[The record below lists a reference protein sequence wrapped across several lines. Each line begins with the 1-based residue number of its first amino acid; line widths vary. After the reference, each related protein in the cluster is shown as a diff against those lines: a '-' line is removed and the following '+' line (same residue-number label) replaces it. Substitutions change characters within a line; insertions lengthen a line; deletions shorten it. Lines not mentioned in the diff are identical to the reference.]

1 MIPAGTGTVAGFATN
16 GTMAAVNAPVS
27 FTNTT
32 VLGDT
37 WHWDFGDGTSSSAMD
52 PVHAWSAPS
61 TYTVTLS
68 ATGGACTDVFSMD
81 ISVASA
87 TGITSVQRTGD
98 LAVWAGPSD
107 LVIEH
112 AFGEQPVQVDV
123 YDATGRLAIS
133 RSNLV
138 KPGRITIGDQ
148 DLGTGVWFVRITSGD
163 VQRTLRVPLLR

>member
-1 MIPAGTGTVAGFATN
+1 
-16 GTMAAVNAPVS
+16 MAAVNGPVC
-27 FTNTT
+27 FTITT
-32 VLGDT
+32 VLGAT
-37 WHWDFGDGTSSSAMD
+37 WHWEFGDGTSSSAMV
-52 PVHAWSAPS
+52 PVLAWSAPS

-148 DLGTGVWFVRITSGD
+148 DLGTGVWFVRVTSGD
-163 VQRTLRVPLLR
+163 VQHTFRVPLLR